1 MRADDP
7 DRLSA
12 IERSGLLRHTQHER
26 LNRLCYTATELLDVD
41 AAQINVLTDTQ
52 QIYVAEWPRVLRRP
66 TDIRESGC
74 QEVLAAERTVA
85 IDDTRTHPVM
95 CRMPWTATWRGYL
108 GTPLKLDS
116 MVLGTMCA
124 LTTHTRA
131 WTDMDRLTLEGIA
144 AMVLPALS

>member
-52 QIYVAEWPRVLRRP
+52 QVYVAEWPRVLRRP
-66 TDIRESGC
+66 TDIRE
-74 QEVLAAERTVA
+74 
-85 IDDTRTHPVM
+85 
-95 CRMPWTATWRGYL
+95 
-108 GTPLKLDS
+108 
-116 MVLGTMCA
+116 
-124 LTTHTRA
+124 
-131 WTDMDRLTLEGIA
+131 
-144 AMVLPALS
+144 